1 MRAGRNNDA
10 ERAARQIGL
19 FNAQA
24 LEGMKRD
31 GFTGELNVIWH
42 NGGIHRLELKTAVS
56 WGKRG
61 KPVELIE
68 GEEEEG

>member
-1 MRAGRNNDA
+1 MKGGRNPDA

-19 FNAQA
+19 FNSQA

-31 GFTGELNVIWH
+31 GFTGEMNVIWKD
-42 NGGIHRLELKTAVS
+42 GGIWRLELKSAVS

-61 KPVELIE
+61 KPVELVE
-68 GEEEEG
+68 GEEG